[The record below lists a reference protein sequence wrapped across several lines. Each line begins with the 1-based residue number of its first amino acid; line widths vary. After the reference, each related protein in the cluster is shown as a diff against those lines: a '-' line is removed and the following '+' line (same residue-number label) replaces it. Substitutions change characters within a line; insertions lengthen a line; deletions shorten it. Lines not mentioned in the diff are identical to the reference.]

1 VQRKQSFT
9 WLVHFAYIDATQ
21 TFLSNNPMNDL
32 QELADIQ
39 RIRYSD
45 EFSPSDTEFLYEC
58 LSKASGRTVKAA
70 AIQTL
75 RFFQDR
81 FEGAQILVPQRFVN
95 INLDAA
101 EDVAFYL
108 YVLDV
113 FGVRDKGTC
122 LVGYVSDG
130 SISKGQRLILQK
142 ADGRD
147 IRTQCVEVSSPTS
160 PHIGQGSLVH
170 VYISSITMGE
180 VSQGDVLKGD
190 C

>member
-1 VQRKQSFT
+1 MS
-9 WLVHFAYIDATQ
+9 
-21 TFLSNNPMNDL
+21 DL
-32 QELADIQ
+32 QDLAEIK

-45 EFSPSDTEFLYEC
+45 EFSPRDMEFLYEC
-58 LSKASGRTVKAA
+58 LSKTSVRTVKAA

-81 FEGAQILVPQRFVN
+81 FEGAQILVSHRFVN
-95 INLDAA
+95 INIDAPT
-101 EDVAFYL
+101 EVAFYL

-130 SISKGQRLILQK
+130 SINKGQRLILQK

-147 IRTQCVEVSSPTS
+147 IRTQCAEVSSPTS
-160 PHIGQGSLVH
+160 SHTVRGSLVH
-170 VYISSITMGE
+170 VFISGITMGE